1 MTVDSLVSLSSC
13 CPSHPSS
20 SHLELTALIR
30 LCFLIKEAFSQG
42 KNEMVF
48 VFVKLSQEYDRLV
61 GKVKI

>member
-30 LCFLIKEAFSQG
+30 LCFLIKKAFWQV
-42 KNEMVF
+42 NEMVF
-48 VFVKLSQEYDRLV
+48 VVVKLSQEYDRLV